1 MYRVEAL
8 IEGVVVSHLL
18 RGRVAQRTDSS
29 KPSRTPMLCAALL
42 AASAGALA
50 LFMLVKAHA
59 LPGCGGGSG
68 CEQVGATRWAW
79 WGGSIPVAGLG
90 VGAYL
95 ALFAASAF
103 SCLQRGRT
111 VARSLGI
118 ASLLVAGGVLWFV
131 GLQVVVIRS
140 ICGYCMADHA
150 LGALAAA
157 AGVWAVR
164 RLGTTRREWAV
175 MSGTALLGI
184 GVLVIGQVAFD
195 AKMYGLVRGADL
207 KGKVSTSSPA
217 ASTTATTQTM
227 PANSSP
233 GVASTSAAAS
243 ATAPVANTR
252 HGPRNV
258 NLLGGKLSLDPGDYP
273 LLGSPEAAAVIV
285 VLFDYT
291 CPHCRRMHPMLLK
304 ALDRYGAG
312 LAIVEFPIPLN
323 TRCNSMIE
331 QTDAHAEHACEYA
344 RLGLAVWKADAA
356 KFPAFDAWMFEGEQ
370 PPSVEEAQ
378 KKAEQL
384 VGVEALKEAAAH
396 PDVEGRLAVGLKV
409 FGFVG
414 GGAIPK
420 MLTANQVIVGETDS
434 AEQLYALLEKEIGV
448 KAVK

>member
-1 MYRVEAL
+1 
-8 IEGVVVSHLL
+8 
-18 RGRVAQRTDSS
+18 
-29 KPSRTPMLCAALL
+29 MLCAAFL

-95 ALFAASAF
+95 ALFAAAVF
-103 SCLQRGRT
+103 SCLQRGRS
-111 VARSLGI
+111 VVRSLGI
-118 ASLLVAGGVLWFV
+118 ASLMVAGGALWFV
-131 GLQVVVIRS
+131 ALQVLVIKS

-157 AGVWAVR
+157 TGVWAVT
-164 RLGTTRREWAV
+164 RLGSTRREWAV

-184 GVLVIGQVAFD
+184 AVLVIGQVAFD
-195 AKMYGLVRGADL
+195 AKMYGLVSGADL
-207 KGKVSTSSPA
+207 KGHISTTSLA
-217 ASTTATTQTM
+217 ASTTATPQTR
-227 PANSSP
+227 PANSTE
-233 GVASTSAAAS
+233 GAASTGAATS
-243 ATAPVANTR
+243 STAPALAANTR

-258 NLLGGKLSLDPGDYP
+258 DLLGGKLSLDPGDYP
-273 LLGSPEAAAVIV
+273 LLGAPEAPAVIV

-312 LAIVEFPIPLN
+312 LAIVEFPVPLN
-323 TRCNSMIE
+323 TKCNPMIQ

-344 RLGLAVWKADAA
+344 RLALAVWKADAA
-356 KFPAFDAWMFEGEQ
+356 KFAAFDGWMFEGEQ
-370 PPSVEEAQ
+370 PPPVEEAR

-384 VGVEALKEAAAH
+384 VGAETLKEAAAH
-396 PDVEGRLAVGLKV
+396 ADVEGRLAVSLKV
-409 FGFVG
+409 FDFVG

-420 MLTANQVIVGETDS
+420 MLTANRVIVGETDS
-434 AEQLYALLEKEIGV
+434 AEQLYALLEKETGV
-448 KAVK
+448 KPAK